1 MRETEKVPTRNEASY
16 PVGVKHVATTCA
28 TPPED
33 INAEQSPKRLK
44 KKKKKE
50 EKGRTHIYKIS
61 SHIQPKYVHP
71 CESKQNSSYSCAR
84 LRYGRPHE

>member
-1 MRETEKVPTRNEASY
+1 MRETEKVPTGNEASH

-44 KKKKKE
+44 EKKKKGKKRE
-50 EKGRTHIYKIS
+50 GHIYTKYLATSNQSMCIRAKVNKTP
-61 SHIQPKYVHP
+61 HIPTPV
-71 CESKQNSSYSCAR
+71 
-84 LRYGRPHE
+84 

>member
-16 PVGVKHVATTCA
+16 QVGVKHVATTCA

-44 KKKKKE
+44 EKKKKGKKRE
-50 EKGRTHIYKIS
+50 GHIYTKYLVTSNQSMGIRAKANKTH
-61 SHIQPKYVHP
+61 HIPASV
-71 CESKQNSSYSCAR
+71 
-84 LRYGRPHE
+84 